1 MRRVA
6 KGFTLIEML
15 IGIVIMGMAISMVSV
30 SIGQS
35 VRNQER
41 MQHLLDLY
49 QVALTTKTQVIEQVR
64 ESNLTGS
71 YQTGDVTV
79 KWQARLR
86 EQKDEAS
93 VFIVDSASFSAP
105 TFTISYYDIVITVES
120 QFARRIYQF
129 EQMIEQH
136 KSQSRFG
143 F

>member
-1 MRRVA
+1 MRREE

-64 ESNLTGS
+64 DKKLTGS
-71 YQTGDVTV
+71 YLTGNVTV
-79 KWQARLR
+79 KWQAQLLEKR
-86 EQKDEAS
+86 DEAS
-93 VFIVDSASFSAP
+93 VFIVDSASFSTP
-105 TFTISYYDIVITVES
+105 TFTINYYQIAITVES
-120 QFARRIYQF
+120 PFARRVYEF
-129 EQMIEQH
+129 EQMIEEH
-136 KSQSRFG
+136 KSQSRFR